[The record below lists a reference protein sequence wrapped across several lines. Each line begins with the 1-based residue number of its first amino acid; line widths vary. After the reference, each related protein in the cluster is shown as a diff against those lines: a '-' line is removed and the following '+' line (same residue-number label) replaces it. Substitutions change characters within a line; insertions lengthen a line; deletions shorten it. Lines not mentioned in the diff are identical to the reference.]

1 MNEQDKHW
9 LQDMLDVCRRAQ
21 RHSQGRTRPML
32 DTDELFADALVRTIE
47 LIGEAASRVTA
58 STRDALPQIP
68 WRLIIGMRNRIIH
81 DYGNINLDIV
91 WKTVSLQI
99 PQLMADLEAI
109 LTSQG
114 APRSDE
120 DVDTS

>member
-1 MNEQDKHW
+1 MNEQDKIW

-21 RHSQGRTRPML
+21 RHVKGRTRAML

-47 LIGEAASRVTA
+47 LIGEAASKV
-58 STRDALPQIP
+58 SPGTRQTLPQIP

-99 PQLMADLEAI
+99 PQLMADLEAV
-109 LTSQG
+109 LTTQG